1 MYNKKTLPNGVR
13 IVTENIPY
21 VRSAAVGIWVGTGSR
36 FESASE
42 NGAAHFIEHMLFKGT
57 ATRTATELAEQMDQ
71 IGGQINAFT
80 TKDCTCFY
88 GKILD
93 THVYQAIDV
102 LCDMFFNSRFD
113 EADVSN
119 ERGVILEEIGMYE
132 DTPEDRVIEQ
142 LFTAV
147 YRGSSLARPI
157 LGKKQTLEK
166 MTGETLRGFMERKY
180 RARDIV
186 IAMSGSF
193 SQSDVD
199 LLTERFSVLPKSRKA
214 RLPAAHYCAT
224 IVTKRKKIEQNHICL
239 AFPSVSNLNPDRY
252 AMQLLN
258 NIFGGGMS
266 SRLFQE
272 LREKRGLC
280 YSVGSF
286 LATHDDIGL
295 YCIALALSAD
305 SEAKA
310 IGAVADEVSKI
321 KSGGVS
327 MTELERAREQ
337 VKANILMGLE
347 STNTRMNRMARSE
360 LIYGRVPD
368 TEETIASYDAVT
380 MDDILRIANET
391 LSYDK
396 LSFSAVGRVK
406 SEAEY
411 RDMLK
416 SFK

>member
-1 MYNKKTLPNGVR
+1 MFNKITLPNGVR
-13 IVTENIPY
+13 IVTESIPY
-21 VRSAAVGIWVGTGSR
+21 VRSVAVGIWVGTGSR

-57 ATRTATELAEQMDQ
+57 STRTAAELAEQMDQ

-88 GKILD
+88 GKVLD
-93 THVYQAIDV
+93 THLYQAIDV

-113 EADVSN
+113 ESDVSN

-132 DTPEDRVIEQ
+132 DTPEDRVVEQ

-157 LGKKQTLEK
+157 LGRKSTLEK
-166 MTGETLRGFMERKY
+166 MTGETLRVFMARKY

-186 IAMSGSF
+186 ISMSGSF
-193 SQSDVD
+193 SQNDVD
-199 LLTERFSVLPKSRKA
+199 LLAERFSALPKSKKA
-214 RLPAAHYCAT
+214 RLPAAKYSPS
-224 IVTKRKKIEQNHICL
+224 IITKRKKIEQNHICL
-239 AFPSVSNLNPDRY
+239 AFPSVSNLHPDRY

-258 NIFGGGMS
+258 SIFGGGMS

-286 LATHDDIGL
+286 LSTHDDIGL

-305 SEAKA
+305 SEEKA
-310 IGAVADEVSKI
+310 LGAVADEVSKI
-321 KSGGVS
+321 KSGGVFK
-327 MTELERAREQ
+327 TELERAREQ

-347 STNTRMNRMARSE
+347 STSTRMNRMARSE

-368 TEETIASYDAVT
+368 TDEIISAYDAVT
-380 MDDILRIANET
+380 SDDILRLANEM
-391 LSYDK
+391 LRHDK

-416 SFK
+416 NFK

>member
-1 MYNKKTLPNGVR
+1 MYNKITLPNGVR

-57 ATRTATELAEQMDQ
+57 LARTATDLAEQMDQ

-88 GKILD
+88 GKVLD
-93 THVYQAIDV
+93 THLYQAIDV
-102 LCDMFFNSRFD
+102 LSDMFFNSRFD
-113 EADVSN
+113 ESDVSN

-157 LGKKQTLEK
+157 LGRKSTLEK
-166 MTGETLRGFMERKY
+166 MTGAALRDFMVRKY
-180 RARDIV
+180 RGRDIV

-193 SQSDVD
+193 KDSDVD
-199 LLTERFSVLPKSRKA
+199 MLAERFAAIPKSKKA
-214 RLPAAHYCAT
+214 RLTAAKYSPC

-239 AFPSVSNLNPDRY
+239 AFPSVSNLHPDRY

-295 YCIALALSAD
+295 YCISLALSAD

-310 IGAVADEVSKI
+310 IGAVAEEVAKI
-321 KSGGVS
+321 KAGGVS
-327 MTELERAREQ
+327 ETELERAREQ

-380 MDDILRIANET
+380 LEDILRIANET
-391 LSYDK
+391 LSYEN

-416 SFK
+416 NFK

>member
-1 MYNKKTLPNGVR
+1 MYNKITLLNGVR
-13 IVTENIPY
+13 IVSERISH
-21 VRSAAVGIWVGTGSR
+21 VRSVAVGIWVGTGSR

-57 ATRTATELAEQMDQ
+57 ATRTAAELAEQMDQ

-88 GKILD
+88 GKVLD
-93 THVYQAIDV
+93 THLYQAIDV

-113 EADVSN
+113 DSDVNN

-132 DTPEDRVIEQ
+132 DTPEDRVVEQ
-142 LFTAV
+142 LFTSV

-157 LGKKQTLEK
+157 LGKKSTLEK
-166 MTGETLRGFMERKY
+166 MTGQTLRNFMERRY
-180 RARDIV
+180 RAKDIV
-186 IAMSGSF
+186 VAISGSF
-193 SQSDVD
+193 SDADVD
-199 LLTERFSVLPKSRKA
+199 LLIEKFSGIPKSKKG
-214 RLPAAHYCAT
+214 RLPAAKYST
-224 IVTKRKKIEQNHICL
+224 GLITKRKKIEQNHLCL
-239 AFPSVSNLNPDRY
+239 AFPSVSCLDPDRY

-266 SRLFQE
+266 CRLFQE

-305 SEAKA
+305 SEAEA
-310 IGAVADEVSKI
+310 LRAVADEVMKI
-321 KSGGVS
+321 KSSGV
-327 MTELERAREQ
+327 TLPELERAREQ

-360 LIYGRVPD
+360 LVYGRVPD

-380 MDDILRIANET
+380 SEDILRLANEVFC
-391 LSYDK
+391 YK
-396 LSFSAVGRVK
+396 NLSFSAVGRIK
-406 SEAEY
+406 SDSEY
-411 RDMLK
+411 FEILK
-416 SFK
+416 SFE